1 MPRTKRAVPS
11 THTARDLSS
20 RRLRRGAFV
29 VYAWTR
35 CSSALVAPCARLPR
49 DAHALD
55 VKPLTG
61 FWQDQWECLFG
72 QLRAFID
79 CGNLTMAAFLDALYA
94 KNVRRPGHAGYRHQ
108 SRARA
113 KRTNVGRND
122 MNTVARESDKELNEA
137 AIAALVAEL
146 EPAAKPVEASEADTP
161 RGVGSGQQSVLSE
174 ADSADDSDTD
184 DNDESLDVPDG

>member
-1 MPRTKRAVPS
+1 
-11 THTARDLSS
+11 
-20 RRLRRGAFV
+20 
-29 VYAWTR
+29 
-35 CSSALVAPCARLPR
+35 
-49 DAHALD
+49 LD

-146 EPAAKPVEASEADTP
+146 EPAAKPVEASVVWHPVAE
-161 RGVGSGQQSVLSE
+161 RFVGTWFSGRSVSE
-174 ADSADDSDTD
+174 D
-184 DNDESLDVPDG
+184 DNNQEASHCRTRAT